1 MGVYEHNRL
10 FVLNVNKIQ
19 GAFVGLL
26 FFLLGF
32 NLAKLYFP
40 VFLIALFYVVYKE
53 GGVRISINYFIFL
66 MLVFLGMILP
76 FLVGYKV
83 MPAER
88 PEVLFVAWVFNLF
101 FVSYLFFRLC
111 SEEKII
117 AIVLYCTGLFAE
129 SMLVTVFSYYASL
142 SGEYYGYG
150 KLLHPIS
157 GMLINSPGVSNSLVP
172 FTVILLYRLFF
183 YKIDSLWFLS
193 FLLLAFSISGA
204 LFLGG
209 RAFFV
214 CLLVALLVFLIFSS
228 IGKKIFIILF
238 TILLALVF
246 FTMYSDLE
254 LFAGVLSRFES
265 GLEST
270 RFEHY
275 ASGLSQLANHPF
287 GGFNVDQNIESTYWF
302 HNVFLDNAKYSGWI
316 TFLALFLLFLFFG
329 LKLLAN
335 HAHPYFIIL
344 FCLYIVTFL
353 LHQQDV
359 VLEGGFRLF
368 VITMLCGLTVLSRL
382 RKSSYGNKRNYRN
395 L

>member
-32 NLAKLYFP
+32 NLSKLYFP
-40 VFLIALFYVVYKE
+40 VFLIALFYVVYK
-53 GGVRISINYFIFL
+53 GRGVQLSINYLIFL

-83 MPAER
+83 MPVER
-88 PEVLFVAWVFNLF
+88 PEVLFFAWVFNLLF
-101 FVSYLFFRLC
+101 LSYLFFRLDPHL
-111 SEEKII
+111 KII
-117 AIVLYCTGLFAE
+117 AVFYYCLGLFSE
-129 SMLVTVFSYYASL
+129 SFLVVVFSYYTSL
-142 SGEYYGYG
+142 AGEYYGYG
-150 KLLHPIS
+150 RLLHPLS
-157 GMLINSPGVSNSLVP
+157 GMLINSPSVSNSLVP

-183 YKIDSLWFLS
+183 YKFDFIWILS
-193 FLLLAFSISGA
+193 SVLLAFSISGA

-214 CLLVALLVFLIFSS
+214 CLLVALLVFLAFSS
-228 IGKKIFIILF
+228 IGKKLLIILF
-238 TILLALVF
+238 VIVLALVF

-275 ASGLSQLANHPF
+275 ASGLSQLASHPF
-287 GGFNVDQNIESTYWF
+287 GGFNVDQNIESTFWF

-335 HAHPYFIIL
+335 HTHPYFIIL
-344 FCLYIVTFL
+344 FCLYTVTLL

-359 VLEGGFRLF
+359 VLEGNFRLF
-368 VITMLCGLTVLSRL
+368 MVTMLCGLTVLS
-382 RKSSYGNKRNYRN
+382 KSRDYFCDNKRNYRN

>member
-1 MGVYEHNRL
+1 MDGYEHNRL
-10 FVLNVNKIQ
+10 FVLNVSTVQ
-19 GAFVGLL
+19 GALVGML

-53 GGVRISINYFIFL
+53 RGVRLSINYLIFL
-66 MLVFLGMILP
+66 ILVFLGMILP

-83 MPAER
+83 MPVER
-88 PEVLFVAWVFNLF
+88 PEVLFVVWVFNLI
-101 FVSYLFFRLC
+101 FVSYLFFRLDLYLR
-111 SEEKII
+111 II
-117 AIVLYCTGLFAE
+117 AILFYSLGLFSE
-129 SMLVTVFSYYASL
+129 SILVVAFSYYSSL
-142 SGEYYGYG
+142 AGEYYGYG

-183 YKIDSLWFLS
+183 YNFNLSWLLS
-193 FLLLAFSISGA
+193 FLLLAFSIAAAS
-204 LFLGG
+204 FLGG

-214 CLLVALLVFLIFSS
+214 CLFVALLVFLTFSS
-228 IGKKIFIILF
+228 IGKKIL
-238 TILLALVF
+238 ILLAIVIALVF
-246 FTMYSDLE
+246 FTTYSDLE

-275 ASGLSQLANHPF
+275 ASGLSQLANRPF
-287 GGFNVDQNIESTYWF
+287 GGFNVDQNIESTFWF
-302 HNVFLDNAKYSGWI
+302 HNIFLDNAKYSGWI
-316 TFLALFLLFLFFG
+316 TFLALFFLFLFFG

-335 HAHPYFIIL
+335 HRHPYFIIL

-359 VLEGGFRLF
+359 VLEGNFRLF
-368 VITMLCGLTVLSRL
+368 MVTMLCGLTVLS
-382 RKSSYGNKRNYRN
+382 KSRDCFYENKRNYSH